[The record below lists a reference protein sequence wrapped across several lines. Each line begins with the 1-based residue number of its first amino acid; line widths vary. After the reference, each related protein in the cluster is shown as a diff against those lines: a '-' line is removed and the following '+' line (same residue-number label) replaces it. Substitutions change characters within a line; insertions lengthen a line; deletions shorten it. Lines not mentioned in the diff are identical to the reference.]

1 MGVTPLNNIDSKFAN
16 TRDVFPLIQVGEQFQ
31 IEFALAEPEGVG
43 LGLGFIPFLLYVG
56 KEGNGLTEIP
66 DFRSIKTAIAN
77 NFNNTHLIKMTK
89 EVQHMAYSLH
99 PGQLGHPRPQVLM
112 AHLQPEGYNG
122 G

>member
-56 KEGNGLTEIP
+56 KEGNGLIEIL
-66 DFRSIKTAIAN
+66 DFHSIRTRIPN

-89 EVQHMAYSLH
+89 EVHHMANSLH
-99 PGQLGHPRPQVLM
+99 LGQLGHPRP
-112 AHLQPEGYNG
+112 
-122 G
+122 